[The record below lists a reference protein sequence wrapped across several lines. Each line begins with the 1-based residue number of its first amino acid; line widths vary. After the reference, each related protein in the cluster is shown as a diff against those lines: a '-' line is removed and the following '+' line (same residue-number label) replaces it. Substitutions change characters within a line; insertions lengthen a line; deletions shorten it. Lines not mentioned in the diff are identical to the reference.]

1 MTLTRV
7 KFNFTFTNNTSSLP
21 CIVVFPPL
29 NYKLI
34 LRKIINETYAFTK
47 NAKFVACLNIS
58 GVYQCGPAS
67 VEAVKCGA
75 VGFNFDVTFMLST
88 VNADLVRWKE
98 DDTSEFNYSKID
110 SNKYQ

>member
-1 MTLTRV
+1 MPSQRIQT
-7 KFNFTFTNNTSSLP
+7 
-21 CIVVFPPL
+21 
-29 NYKLI
+29 
-34 LRKIINETYAFTK
+34 
-47 NAKFVACLNIS
+47 FVAFRYQIRCLNIS

-75 VGFNFDVTFMLST
+75 VGFNYDVTFMLST

-98 DDTSEFNYSKID
+98 DDTNEFNYSKID

>member
-1 MTLTRV
+1 
-7 KFNFTFTNNTSSLP
+7 
-21 CIVVFPPL
+21 
-29 NYKLI
+29 
-34 LRKIINETYAFTK
+34 
-47 NAKFVACLNIS
+47 
-58 GVYQCGPAS
+58 VYQCGPAP

-75 VGFNFDVTFMLST
+75 VGFNYDVSFLLST

>member
-1 MTLTRV
+1 M
-7 KFNFTFTNNTSSLP
+7 SSQ
-21 CIVVFPPL
+21 
-29 NYKLI
+29 
-34 LRKIINETYAFTK
+34 RMRT
-47 NAKFVACLNIS
+47 FVAFRYRNGCVNIS

-75 VGFNFDVTFMLST
+75 VGFNYDVSFLLST

>member
-1 MTLTRV
+1 VARQWLFRC
-7 KFNFTFTNNTSSLP
+7 KRPYISEFNAGIF
-21 CIVVFPPL
+21 
-29 NYKLI
+29 
-34 LRKIINETYAFTK
+34 
-47 NAKFVACLNIS
+47 S

-75 VGFNFDVTFMLST
+75 IGFNYDVSFMLST

-98 DDTSEFNYSKID
+98 DNTSEFNYSKID